1 MKCKQC
7 ELCNQQASFYCP
19 SDSAFLCRSCDD
31 AVHGAN
37 FLVAR
42 HLRHILCSKCDNFTE
57 IHISGSTLHHRFSST
72 CRSCSPENH
81 SSGEAS
87 SQSSSSCESCVTAP
101 KKKKYRKI
109 MKSFSVSN
117 SVTDDTSPA
126 PENKNKNK
134 KQKKMIATEGVGSAA
149 EEIFAKWRRELG
161 LDFPVNGDRVAV
173 EAMAVCLRTW
183 KLLPVKVAAATS
195 FWLGLRFCGD
205 NSFATC
211 RNLMRLEKISGV
223 TAKLILATH
232 VKLARVFTHHLE
244 LQEGCDES

>member
-1 MKCKQC
+1 MKCKEC

-31 AVHGAN
+31 VVHGAN

-42 HLRHILCSKCDNFTE
+42 HLRHMLCSKCDGLTE
-57 IHISGSTLHHRFSST
+57 IHITGTTLHRHLSST

-81 SSGEAS
+81 SSGEPS
-87 SQSSSSCESCVTAP
+87 SQSSSSCESCVTE
-101 KKKKYRKI
+101 KKKTKSRKI
-109 MKSFSVSN
+109 MKSFSISK

-134 KQKKMIATEGVGSAA
+134 KKKMIGTEGVGSVA
-149 EEIFAKWRRELG
+149 EEIFSKWTRELG

-173 EAMAVCLRTW
+173 EAMAVCMRTW

-195 FWLGLRFCGD
+195 FWFGLRFCGD
-205 NSFATC
+205 NNFATC

-223 TAKLILATH
+223 PAKLILATH
-232 VKLARVFTHHLE
+232 VKLARVFTQHLE

>member
-1 MKCKQC
+1 MMKCKEC

-19 SDSAFLCRSCDD
+19 SDSAFLCRSCDY

-57 IHISGSTLHHRFSST
+57 NHISGTTLHRRLSST

-81 SSGEAS
+81 SGDAS
-87 SQSSSSCESCVTAP
+87 PSCESCVTAP
-101 KKKKYRKI
+101 KKRKSRKI
-109 MKSFSVSN
+109 IKSFSVSN

-126 PENKNKNK
+126 PAK
-134 KQKKMIATEGVGSAA
+134 KIGPVA
-149 EEIFAKWRRELG
+149 EEIFAKWRRQ

-173 EAMAVCLRTW
+173 EAMAVCMRTW

-195 FWLGLRFCGD
+195 FWFGLRFCGD

-223 TAKLILATH
+223 PAKLILATH
-232 VKLARVFTHHLE
+232 VKLARVFTQHLE

>member
-1 MKCKQC
+1 MKCKEC

-19 SDSAFLCRSCDD
+19 SDSAFLCRSCDV

-42 HLRHILCSKCDNFTE
+42 HLRHILCSKCDGFTE
-57 IHISGSTLHHRFSST
+57 ILISGTALHHRLSST
-72 CRSCSPENH
+72 CRSCSPENQ
-81 SSGEAS
+81 SSGEPS
-87 SQSSSSCESCVTAP
+87 SQSSSSCESCVTE
-101 KKKKYRKI
+101 KKKTKSRKI

-117 SVTDDTSPA
+117 SVTDDISPA
-126 PENKNKNK
+126 PGNKNMK
-134 KQKKMIATEGVGSAA
+134 KKMIGTEDAGSVA
-149 EEIFAKWRRELG
+149 EEIFSKWRRELE

-183 KLLPVKVAAATS
+183 KLLPVKVAAASS
-195 FWLGLRFCGD
+195 FWFGLRFCGD

-223 TAKLILATH
+223 PAKLILATH
-232 VKLARVFTHHLE
+232 VKLARVFTQHLE